1 MRRAAILLAASVL
14 LLAAADPDPKT
25 ETTHVVKDGETLG
38 GIANRAEVP
47 RVLII
52 EANGLKAPYA
62 LKIGQKLV
70 IPRRRSHTVK
80 DGETGF
86 GIAMDYGVP
95 WNAIATASG
104 IDPQAPVKTG
114 QKLTIPTQAKPVA
127 AATPAAEPSPSA
139 SPPPASSASPSPAT
153 LADTPAPAF
162 RWPLQGKV
170 RRAFIAKQG
179 DKDWHDG
186 IDVLAAKGTAVRAA
200 AAGKVIFAGDGPKEY
215 GKTVILFHG
224 GRWTTTYSYL
234 DQITVKDGEEVGAG
248 ERIGLNGETGL
259 AGEPQLHF
267 EIRKNRV
274 PLDPAKYLPR
284 VKAATPPKAAAKS
297 AAKVAK
303 P

>member
-1 MRRAAILLAASVL
+1 MRRAAL
-14 LLAAADPDPKT
+14 LLAAGVLLIAAGEPDPKT

-62 LKIGQKLV
+62 LKVGQKLV

-86 GIAMDYGVP
+86 GIALDYGVP
-95 WNAIATASG
+95 WSAIATASG
-104 IDPQAPVKTG
+104 IDPKVPVRTG
-114 QKLTIPTQAKPVA
+114 QKLTIPTPAKPVA
-127 AATPAAEPSPSA
+127 ATPDAAPSPSP
-139 SPPPASSASPSPAT
+139 SPSPSPAAAASPAPLT
-153 LADTPAPAF
+153 DTPAPAF
-162 RWPLQGKV
+162 RWPLEGKV

-200 AAGKVIFAGDGPKEY
+200 AAGKVIFAGEGPREY

-248 ERIGLNGETGL
+248 ERIGLNGQSGL
-259 AGEPQLHF
+259 ATEPQLHF

-274 PLDPAKYLPR
+274 PLDPAKYLPKA
-284 VKAATPPKAAAKS
+284 KAAPSPKPAAKP
-297 AAKVAK
+297 AKG
-303 P
+303 